1 MNYTNFDV
9 LDFITDEYFQN
20 WILHPDEQ
28 SDNYWNQF
36 LHSNPGK
43 RLAIDEAAKV
53 LLHIK
58 FREDIPDSDQVAAAL
73 EKQLHQIALLSQ
85 EGIETGRRLYSL
97 SGWKQIMKVAA
108 VFTGILLMASA
119 VYYYHWRT
127 ATISDSTAYG
137 EIKAITLPDS
147 SRIILN
153 ANSTITYLKHWR
165 KDQPREIQLTGEAYF
180 IVTHLN
186 KTPLKVSNS
195 ERFIVN
201 TGDVKVEV
209 LGTEFDVKNRREK
222 TNVVLKSGKVK
233 ITFKEQKYGE
243 ITLAPGEMMSY
254 RDRGGE
260 LKKTPADPLVA
271 TAWMDKKLILENA
284 SVNTI
289 IEYLEDN
296 YGYKVIVKDT
306 AIGNKRLEGTLLL
319 DNIKDIIF
327 VLKTSLDIK
336 IEKSD
341 STLIF
346 SK

>member
-1 MNYTNFDV
+1 
-9 LDFITDEYFQN
+9 LQ
-20 WILHPDEQ
+20 
-28 SDNYWNQF
+28 
-36 LHSNPGK
+36 
-43 RLAIDEAAKV
+43 
-53 LLHIK
+53 
-58 FREDIPDSDQVAAAL
+58 
-73 EKQLHQIALLSQ
+73 KQLHQIALLNQ
-85 EGIETGRRLYSL
+85 EDIETSRSLYSL
-97 SGWKQIMKVAA
+97 RGWKQIMKVAA

-119 VYYYHWRT
+119 VYYYQWRT
-127 ATISDSTAYG
+127 ATIFDSTAYG

-201 TGDVKVEV
+201 TGDVNVEV
-209 LGTEFDVKNRREK
+209 LGTEFDVKNRRQK

-233 ITFKEQKYGE
+233 ITFKEQKFGE

-254 RDRGGE
+254 RDDGSE
-260 LKKTPADPLVA
+260 LKKTKANPLVA

-289 IEYLEDN
+289 IEYLEDY

>member
-1 MNYTNFDV
+1 MNYTHFDV
-9 LDFITDEYFQN
+9 LDFISDEYFQN
-20 WILHPDEQ
+20 SILHPDEQ

-36 LHSNPGK
+36 LHANPGK
-43 RLAIDEAAKV
+43 KLVVDEAAKV

-58 FREDIPDSDQVAAAL
+58 FKEDIPDSEQVAAAL
-73 EKQLHQIALLSQ
+73 QKQLHQIALLSRDD
-85 EGIETGRRLYSL
+85 IKPGRRLYSL
-97 SGWKQIMKVAA
+97 RGWKQIMKVAA
-108 VFTGILLMASA
+108 VFTGALLIASA
-119 VYYYHWRT
+119 VYYYNWRT
-127 ATISDSTAYG
+127 ATIFDSTAYG

-165 KDQPREIQLTGEAYF
+165 KDRPREIQLTGEAYF

-209 LGTEFDVKNRREK
+209 LGTEFDVKNRRQK

-233 ITFKEQKYGE
+233 ITFREQKNRQ
-243 ITLAPGEMMSY
+243 IILSPGEMMSY
-254 RDRGGE
+254 SEDKRE
-260 LKKTPADPLVA
+260 LEKTHTDPLTA
-271 TAWMDKKLILENA
+271 TAWMDKKLILENV

-289 IEYLEDN
+289 IEYLEDY

-327 VLKTSLDIK
+327 VLKTSLDIR